1 MMDSSDSGFTT
12 DQMTE
17 SSMSS
22 MRSDRL
28 DVDYFEQYC
37 SYIFDDLDMTIFPK
51 IEETEIDQGADDIAA
66 TNIFFA
72 NGGEDPWQWAT
83 QRENRPEIN

>member
-28 DVDYFEQYC
+28 EDDTSEEDEGSEYSLAD
-37 SYIFDDLDMTIFPK
+37 SYD
-51 IEETEIDQGADDIAA
+51 EEVAEVHEHENELKAKADKEKAQFSITAM
-66 TNIFFA
+66 
-72 NGGEDPWQWAT
+72 
-83 QRENRPEIN
+83 INQQD